1 MKAMKIFI
9 SLAMLSILATLV
21 GAGVFMLKR
30 PAEGS
35 SKQGR
40 MAKALAL
47 RVGLSVTLFVFVLI
61 AYLLGWIEPRGIP
74 LG

>member
-30 PAEGS
+30 PAEGN
-35 SKQGR
+35 SKSGR

-47 RVGLSVTLFVFVLI
+47 RVGLSVTLFAFVLI